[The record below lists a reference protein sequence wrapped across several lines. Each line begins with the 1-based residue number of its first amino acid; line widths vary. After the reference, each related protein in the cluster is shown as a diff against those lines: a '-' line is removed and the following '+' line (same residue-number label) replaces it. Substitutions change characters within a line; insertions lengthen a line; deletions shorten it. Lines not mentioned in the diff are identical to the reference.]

1 MAALSACASSEK
13 DLLLRDLC
21 VENDGDVGSYG
32 VKFFVMGRWITVY
45 VDDHFPCI
53 RGANGK
59 WKPVFAS
66 PKGAVLWP
74 MIFEKAFAKMHRSYE
89 CTQLG
94 SAADALQYLTGGVV
108 EEQLLAVLSK
118 DEEWKL
124 LRDLTAKRDGR
135 QVFIACGISAQGHGA
150 HTAPSRVSSIYDFE
164 LRKMG
169 LVRRHAY
176 SVIQTKELNDATV
189 RLVQI
194 RNPWANE
201 TEWRGRYG
209 DADPQWK
216 KGSLAK
222 DADFVAKVFD
232 HPRSTLHCSY
242 CSVSYCFFGPGRWNF
257 LDGAF
262 RFQEIL

>member
-21 VENDGDVGSYG
+21 VENDGDVGIYG

-94 SAADALQYLTGGVV
+94 SAADALQFDRRRGRGAIARSPFQGRRM
-108 EEQLLAVLSK
+108 EA
-118 DEEWKL
+118 
-124 LRDLTAKRDGR
+124 AKRFDGKKGR
-135 QVFIACGISAQGHGA
+135 AAGFHCLWYISSRSRGA
-150 HTAPSRVSSIYDFE
+150 HCSEPSVVD
-164 LRKMG
+164 LR
-169 LVRRHAY
+169 L
-176 SVIQTKELNDATV
+176 
-189 RLVQI
+189 
-194 RNPWANE
+194 
-201 TEWRGRYG
+201 
-209 DADPQWK
+209 
-216 KGSLAK
+216 
-222 DADFVAKVFD
+222 
-232 HPRSTLHCSY
+232 
-242 CSVSYCFFGPGRWNF
+242 
-257 LDGAF
+257 
-262 RFQEIL
+262 